1 VAADCDLRGQ
11 LRPAL
16 DLLSDHEEG
25 RSHSGAPEQLE
36 HRGGTFRVGPV
47 VEGERYAS
55 VDGSEDA
62 EAVRSPRDDR
72 GQEVAQHAGMIVA
85 RVALDV
91 VRSALGR

>member
-1 VAADCDLRGQ
+1 
-11 LRPAL
+11 
-16 DLLSDHEEG
+16 
-25 RSHSGAPEQLE
+25 
-36 HRGGTFRVGPV
+36 VGPV